1 MTARGKLLKT
11 KIKEAV
17 LEASCVAAAVRVGS
31 LQAENKVHKQKSM
44 LDNAREHIGKM
55 IDRTDPIKLGMLV
68 ATTMLVYQT
77 LKGAEGF
84 VDILRTK
91 VPLVKVGEDDFGLFL
106 RSVFGTTFFATEQDI
121 IDANEKN
128 SAFNL
133 GKGIF
138 GVTPEML
145 IALLVAYLLI
155 YEPRAVAESMKALGG
170 GIVGFAKSLGG
181 IT

>member
-1 MTARGKLLKT
+1 MARGKLLKT
-11 KIKEAV
+11 RVKEAV
-17 LEASCVAAAVRVGS
+17 LEASCVAESIKLGEAN
-31 LQAENKVHKQKSM
+31 AEQKLNKKKGFMDS
-44 LDNAREHIGKM
+44 AREHIGKM
-55 IDRTDPIKLGMLV
+55 IDRTDPIKLAMLV

-84 VDILRTK
+84 VDLLRTK
-91 VPLVKVGEDDFGLFL
+91 VPLIKVGEDDFGLFL

-128 SAFNL
+128 PAFNL
-133 GKGIF
+133 GKGIL

-181 IT
+181 I